1 MIVPVDLPDALLQRV
16 EASAREQGVPF
27 REFVANALQAAVT
40 SASGKRPARA
50 KAFSQRVH
58 DFGTHLESPWAVL
71 AELETEEYTGSSKR
85 RKAK

>member
-1 MIVPVDLPDALLQRV
+1 MIVPIDLPDALLQRV

-27 REFVANALQAAVT
+27 REFVANALQAAVA

-58 DFGTHLESPWAVL
+58 DFGTHLESPWTVL
-71 AELETEEYTGSSKR
+71 AELETDEHTSSKN